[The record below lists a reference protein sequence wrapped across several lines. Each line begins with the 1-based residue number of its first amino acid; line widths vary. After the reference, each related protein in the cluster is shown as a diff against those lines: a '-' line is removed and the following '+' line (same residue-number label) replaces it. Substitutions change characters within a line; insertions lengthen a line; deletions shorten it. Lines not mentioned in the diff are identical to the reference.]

1 MKNVLKS
8 DSFIMFIS
16 VLISILLWIYVV
28 YEQNPMH
35 EKWITDVPVKYT
47 NQIADF
53 ENGKLI
59 VLEGVAEKVD
69 VKIRGRRSSVSGVD
83 ASAVT
88 CSVNMGEITEAGS
101 YTLPVTFN
109 TSAYGIEL
117 MQKKPNSVS
126 LVVDKVI
133 TDERQ
138 ITVTQSGQVAN
149 GYIAGEIEC
158 QPTVVKLTGPQA
170 LVRGVD
176 KAVVNV
182 DMTNVSQDIAN
193 LCKIKLYDSAG
204 NEVVNELISKNI
216 EYCDIKCPVYTA
228 KTIAVTPILRSE
240 TNKYGHPVT
249 VSSVSPAEVTIVG
262 NAELMEGIEVIYTY
276 DIDTYN
282 VTEITKVSAKLNLAD
297 VPDGVTVQ
305 DDISE
310 VEIELYPESTQQPD
324 NGEQQGDEQDN
335 NGGNE

>member
-1 MKNVLKS
+1 MKKVFKS

-16 VLISILLWIYVV
+16 VFISILLWIYVV

-47 NQIADF
+47 NQTADF

-59 VLEGVAEKVD
+59 VLEGATEMVD

-109 TSAYGIEL
+109 TSTYGIEL

-126 LVVDKVI
+126 MVVDKVV

-158 QPTVVKLTGPQA
+158 QPMVVKLTGPQTI
-170 LVRGVD
+170 VRGVD

-228 KTIAVTPILRSE
+228 KTVAVTPILRSE
-240 TNKYGHPVT
+240 TNKDGHPVT
-249 VSSVSPAEVTIVG
+249 VSSVSPAELALVG
-262 NAELMEGIEVIYTY
+262 NADLLAGIETIYTY

-282 VTEITKVSAKLNLAD
+282 VTESTKVTAKLNLGD
-297 VPDGVTVQ
+297 VPEGVTVQ
-305 DDISE
+305 DDIIE
-310 VEIELYPESTQQPD
+310 AEIELYPEVPQQPD
-324 NGEQQGDEQDN
+324 NGEQQDSEENN